1 MTEETLRALKGKM
14 SIKAEDLGLADT
26 KSSVV
31 TYLKGYTFTI
41 SRSLDNGCTNY
52 FFSRQTSQA
61 VHSPQHFQ
69 LGFVSG
75 MGLVL
80 HVV

>member
-52 FFSRQTSQA
+52 FFFRDRLHRRFTH
-61 VHSPQHFQ
+61 HSISNLGLFQ
-69 LGFVSG
+69 EWGWSCT
-75 MGLVL
+75 
-80 HVV
+80 